1 MVLASASYGIGCD
14 EVAHICG
21 RASQR
26 FDASAELSGV
36 PVTEFNASQNA
47 IGHQGAVYLARML
60 NAKRIAMQFLQ
71 AVYLD
76 SCHIDDGGGAL
87 MVRLH
92 STTLHLFDNVDKQS
106 ITCAFAL

>member
-1 MVLASASYGIGCD
+1 VRQSLMVLASATYGIGCD
-14 EVAHICG
+14 KVAHKCG
-21 RASQR
+21 QASQG

-47 IGHQGAVYLARML
+47 IGHQGAVYL
-60 NAKRIAMQFLQ
+60 Q

-87 MVRLH
+87 LVRLH
-92 STTLHLFDNVDKQS
+92 STTLHLFDSVDKN